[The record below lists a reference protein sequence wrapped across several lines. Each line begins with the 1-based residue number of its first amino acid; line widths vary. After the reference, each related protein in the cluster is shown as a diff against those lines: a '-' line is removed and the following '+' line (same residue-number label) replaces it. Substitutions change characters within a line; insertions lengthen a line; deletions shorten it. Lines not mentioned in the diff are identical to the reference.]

1 MKEYIGIAS
10 RELLHPRG
18 LEMTHLQ
25 EILHEMLRLDLDY
38 ADLYFQNCCV
48 ESWGLEDSIV
58 KSSAYHIDRG
68 VGVRAVSGVKTGL
81 AYTNVL
87 DLAHLKEAAK
97 VAMTIS
103 EQGGSKIVQVN
114 QPVEKS
120 SLYSAVNPLND
131 LTSADKIALL
141 QRVDRIA
148 RQADSRV
155 IQVNASIAS
164 AYDVILIMSTDGV
177 TSADIRPIVQ
187 LSISVVV
194 EEKGRRET
202 GQSGCGA
209 RLGYDFIVQHAEK
222 HSKEAVR
229 QALVNLKAGPAPAGV
244 MPVILAAGWPGVLL
258 HEAVGHGLEADFNRK
273 GSSLFSGRIGQEV
286 ASPLCTVV
294 DDGTMPNRRG
304 SLNVDDEGTQGQYN
318 VLIEKGILKSYMQ
331 DKLNARLMKMKPT
344 GNARRES
351 YAAVTIP
358 RMTNTYML
366 AGESD
371 EDDIIRSVK
380 KGLYAV
386 NFSGGQVDI
395 TSGNFVFTTSEAYLI
410 EDGKITRP
418 VKNATLIGNGPEALG
433 KVSMLGNQLRMD
445 EGIGVCGKEGQ
456 SIPVGIG
463 QPMVKMDEL
472 TVGGTT

>member
-1 MKEYIGIAS
+1 MKEYIDIAS
-10 RELLHPRG
+10 RELLQPMG
-18 LEMTHLQ
+18 LEMIHLQ
-25 EILHEMLRLDLDY
+25 DILHGMLRFDLDY
-38 ADLYFQNCCV
+38 ADLYFQNCSV
-48 ESWGLEDSIV
+48 ESWSLEDGIV

-87 DLAHLKEAAK
+87 DLAHLKVAAK
-97 VAMTIS
+97 AAMTIS
-103 EQGGSKIVQVN
+103 EPGGSRTVRIDQA
-114 QPVEKS
+114 VEKL
-120 SLYSAVNPLND
+120 SLYSVVNPVND
-131 LTSADKIALL
+131 LRATDKIALL
-141 QRVDRIA
+141 QRVDQIA

-164 AYDVILIMSTDGV
+164 AHDIIFIMSTDGV
-177 TSADIRPIVQ
+177 SSADIRPLVQ
-187 LSISVVV
+187 LSVSVVV

-202 GQSGCGA
+202 GHSGCGG
-209 RLGYDFIVQHAEK
+209 RLGYDFIVQQADKHA
-222 HSKEAVR
+222 KEAVR
-229 QALVNLKAGPAPAGV
+229 QALVNLKASSAPAGV

-273 GSSLFSGRIGQEV
+273 GSSLFSGRMGQQV
-286 ASPLCTVV
+286 ASSLCTIV
-294 DDGTMPNRRG
+294 DDGTMPHRRG
-304 SLNVDDEGTQGQYN
+304 SLNVDDEGMPGQYN

-395 TSGNFVFTTSEAYLI
+395 TSGNFVFTTNEAYLI

-418 VKNATLIGNGPEALG
+418 VKNATLIGNGPEVLG
-433 KVSMLGNQLRMD
+433 KVSMVGNQLRMD

-456 SIPVGIG
+456 NIPVGIG
-463 QPMVKMDEL
+463 QPMVKVDEL
-472 TVGGTT
+472 TVGGTN